1 MKSVWKLWSLK
12 PIVKRRSFINFHL
25 YLEIFSISNSEICLS
40 IPPYN
45 YSERENFSFFTIVRV
60 LSQSIFENIIIV
72 LLTSLTSSKI
82 SFLFFFCLLIC
93 LISSIFIPFYFFF
106 YLSSIS
112 FSSFLPYF
120 SQMLRWLWQMAVP
133 LYLMNL
139 YAQWPSVRY
148 YCRSSSD
155 WDSSALTWEDLFIL
169 FLMYLTV
176 SLFVNLHNVTLVY
189 YVQNVHE

>member
-1 MKSVWKLWSLK
+1 M
-12 PIVKRRSFINFHL
+12 
-25 YLEIFSISNSEICLS
+25 YSISNSGICLS

-60 LSQSIFENIIIV
+60 LSQSIFENIIIA
-72 LLTSLTSSKI
+72 LLTPLISPKI
-82 SFLFFFCLLIC
+82 SFLFFFCFLIC
-93 LISSIFIPFYFFF
+93 LISSIFIPFFIFF

-112 FSSFLPYF
+112 FSSFLPHF

-148 YCRSSSD
+148 SCRSSSD
-155 WDSSALTWEDLFIL
+155 WDSSALTREDLFIM
-169 FLMYLTV
+169 FPMYLIV
-176 SLFVNLHNVTLVY
+176 YLFIICIMSLLYIMYKTCTNK
-189 YVQNVHE
+189 